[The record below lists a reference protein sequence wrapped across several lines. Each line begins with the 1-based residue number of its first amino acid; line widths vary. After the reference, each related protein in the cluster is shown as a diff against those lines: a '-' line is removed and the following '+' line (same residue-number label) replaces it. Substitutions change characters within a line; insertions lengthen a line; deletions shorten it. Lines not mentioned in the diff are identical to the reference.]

1 MKKVIIPQKQSNT
14 GSIHDIAS
22 QDYDREIKFPK
33 GARFAVVLSS
43 YYGGKGYTTHATEQA
58 TIQADKRQS
67 EYSRQIIG
75 VDGWIYDVDMSRSY
89 DGELG
94 RYLDQREPYEVM
106 DFEQIT
112 EAAAALGASR
122 SARKAEASRANGRK
136 GGRPPKETT

>member
-22 QDYDREIKFPK
+22 QHHDREIKFPK

-43 YYGGKGYTTHATEQA
+43 YYGGKGYTTHTTEAA
-58 TIQADKRQS
+58 TIQADKRQR

-89 DGELG
+89 DGELK
-94 RYLDQREPYEVM
+94 RYPDQREPYEVQT
-106 DFEQIT
+106 FEGETQ
-112 EAAAALGASR
+112 AAAALGKMKSEKKAAA
-122 SARKAEASRANGRK
+122 ARRNGAK
-136 GGRPPKETT
+136 SKGRPRKV